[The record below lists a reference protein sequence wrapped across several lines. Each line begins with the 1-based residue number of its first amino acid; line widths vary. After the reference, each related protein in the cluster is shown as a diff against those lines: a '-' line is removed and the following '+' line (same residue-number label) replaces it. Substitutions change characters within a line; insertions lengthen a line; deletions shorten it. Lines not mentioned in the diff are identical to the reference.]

1 MPTKTKRNK
10 KTHNKSF
17 KKNPKNKTG
26 KPLTPKDTNLTFYN
40 KFKGTKLIPI
50 TNIIQYIK
58 SNYNDFVDVKKI
70 ADEKGNNVLYIDD
83 CFNFEDKLNNGEEK
97 QFSIDTTAESNP
109 NMPLNKL
116 IAYSFYLKMRYIFAT
131 QNGTLTTMDDFL
143 DQIKYQIGKDVKR
156 DNRTINGTSY
166 PPDYFANPEEDDEQE
181 PNYYSISDTFY
192 QLVIDYY
199 IKNNL
204 KVNYNAVNI
213 IALFSC
219 QNLYNLLT
227 DLVIIKLNDML
238 KPEMSNIMHTKKK
251 CIINITPTVQ
261 TLELEFESDVVITQN
276 GGAFDLEYPC
286 GKLHFIF
293 MVDLIT
299 NTYKFSQ
306 FEISYDLDKCGPQE
320 NDVDENDAAEN
331 NVVVDKYRKTKIA
344 AAVTI
349 PLAVSVVGVTTMPF
363 ILGTLGGKK
372 VKKNKKD
379 KTKGKRKRKKK
390 SKSQKR
396 KRKI

>member
-1 MPTKTKRNK
+1 
-10 KTHNKSF
+10 
-17 KKNPKNKTG
+17 
-26 KPLTPKDTNLTFYN
+26 
-40 KFKGTKLIPI
+40 
-50 TNIIQYIK
+50 
-58 SNYNDFVDVKKI
+58 
-70 ADEKGNNVLYIDD
+70 
-83 CFNFEDKLNNGEEK
+83 
-97 QFSIDTTAESNP
+97 
-109 NMPLNKL
+109 
-116 IAYSFYLKMRYIFAT
+116 
-131 QNGTLTTMDDFL
+131 
-143 DQIKYQIGKDVKR
+143 
-156 DNRTINGTSY
+156 
-166 PPDYFANPEEDDEQE
+166 
-181 PNYYSISDTFY
+181 
-192 QLVIDYY
+192 
-199 IKNNL
+199 
-204 KVNYNAVNI
+204 
-213 IALFSC
+213 
-219 QNLYNLLT
+219 
-227 DLVIIKLNDML
+227 
-238 KPEMSNIMHTKKK
+238 MHTKKK